1 MSKVASIRVMAAA
14 ALLALT
20 SGCTGFGYHIGHEI
34 DVGHASPIAL
44 ETALADSTGAVRLY
58 LHDGREL
65 DGRARRIPGKHG
77 GGDRLVIEKAKRWSG
92 FASDPRAVVDTLE
105 FGEIES
111 VKPAPGWAP
120 GVAIV
125 GGIGLGL
132 DYLALRLFWIPA
144 FENLG
149 EGPS

>member
-1 MSKVASIRVMAAA
+1 MSKVAPVRVVSAA

-20 SGCTGFGYHIGHEI
+20 SGCTALGYHIGHEI
-34 DVGHASPIAL
+34 DVEHASPIAL

-58 LHDGREL
+58 LYDGREL
-65 DGRARRIPGKHG
+65 EGRARRIPGKDG
-77 GGDRLVIEKAKRWSG
+77 GGDRLVIERAKRWSG
-92 FASDPRAVVDTLE
+92 FASDPKAVVDTLE
-105 FGEIES
+105 FAEIKS

-125 GGIGLGL
+125 GGLGLGL

-144 FENLG
+144 SESLRG
-149 EGPS
+149 GPS